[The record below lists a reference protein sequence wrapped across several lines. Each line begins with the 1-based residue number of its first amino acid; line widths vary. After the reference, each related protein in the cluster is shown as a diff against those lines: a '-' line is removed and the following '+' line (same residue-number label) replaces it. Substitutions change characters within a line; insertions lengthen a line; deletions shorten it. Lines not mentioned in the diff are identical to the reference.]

1 MTSEQNITS
10 NQNITS
16 VTSTSEGTSKLLEMR
31 STLDQIMSARPVPDG
46 VRQSTSRLGGIRVL
60 DVTIE
65 GIEPRGTLLWFHGG
79 GFVAGTPELTI
90 GKAAATAR
98 AARMRVRSVDYRL
111 APEHP
116 FPAAPDDALSA
127 YRALLVEAP
136 AGELIIGGES
146 AGATLALGLAI
157 AVRDAGLPLPRG
169 VILYSPVTDLTM
181 TGASHRTK
189 ADVDEALTPA
199 LLADVFRAYSAGAS
213 LQDPRLSPLHAE
225 MHGLPPMLIAVGT
238 HELLLDDALTLV
250 MRAAAADVDIDLVV
264 GAGMPH
270 VFPGRTELPRS
281 TEALDAVEAFV
292 RRRLDSGTDVV
303 SQAFQNSDR

>member
-1 MTSEQNITS
+1 MTSEQSITS
-10 NQNITS
+10 AATI
-16 VTSTSEGTSKLLEMR
+16 KLLETR
-31 STLDQIMSARPVPDG
+31 SILNRIMGARPVPHG
-46 VRQSTSRLGGIRVL
+46 VRQSASRLGGIRVL

-65 GIEPRGTLLWFHGG
+65 GVEPRGTLLWFHGG

-116 FPAAPDDALSA
+116 FPAAPHDALAA
-127 YRALLVEAP
+127 YRALLEEAP
-136 AGELIIGGES
+136 AGEVIIGGES

-189 ADVDEALTPA
+189 VDVDEALTPA
-199 LLADVFRAYSAGAS
+199 LLSDVFLAYGSGIP
-213 LQDPRLSPLHAE
+213 LEDPRMSPVHAE
-225 MHGLPPMLIAVGT
+225 MRGLPPMLIVVGT
-238 HELLLDDALTLV
+238 HEVLLDDSLALVT
-250 MRAAAADVDIDLVV
+250 RAAEADVDVDLVV

-270 VFPGRTELPRS
+270 VFPGRAELARS
-281 TEALDAVEAFV
+281 ADALEAVDSFV
-292 RRRLDSGTDVV
+292 RRRLDNRIDVV
-303 SQAFQNSDR
+303 